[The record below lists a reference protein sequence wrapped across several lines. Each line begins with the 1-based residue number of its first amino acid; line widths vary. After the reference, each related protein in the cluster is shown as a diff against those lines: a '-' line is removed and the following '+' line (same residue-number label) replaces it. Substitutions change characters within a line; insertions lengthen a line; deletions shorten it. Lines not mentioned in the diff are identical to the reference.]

1 LGFEKYDGISFL
13 CITPYREVSMPVGAA
28 VAGIAGAIASAGSA
42 AAAVGAI
49 ATGGL
54 ATLTVGAVASIATF
68 AGSVATV
75 VGSVTGNKDL
85 LKIGSIVGA
94 AGGVTSLAAN
104 SLQVFGPSQ
113 TLSAALKV
121 GSDVTQTAQ
130 AITQPVTLPSLS
142 APTVEPVADPLKF
155 LGQPVNISAPVG
167 TLATPAQQLTQPTL
181 ANQLVAPTTESVF
194 STSVAGAP
202 KTAQAVKD
210 MMSQFGVA
218 APKTPTIN
226 TPTAPQAPGVGAD
239 TGFSFDKITKFFN
252 DNDKLLQSIGGAWKA
267 YQDADTAEATRSLY
281 SSHAKY
287 YDTQAGLLQQGRYNS
302 SAAGR
307 LYGAR

>member
-1 LGFEKYDGISFL
+1 
-13 CITPYREVSMPVGAA
+13 MPATAA
-28 VAGIAGAIASAGSA
+28 VAGIVGAIASAGSA

-54 ATLTVGAVASIATF
+54 AALTVGAVASIATF

-75 VGSVTGNKDL
+75 VGAATKNKDL

-104 SLQVFGPSQ
+104 SLQIFGPSQ

-130 AITQPVTLPSLS
+130 AATQPVTLPSLS
-142 APTVEPVADPLKF
+142 VPTVEPVAEPLKF
-155 LGQPVNISAPVG
+155 LGQPLDIPSPVG

-181 ANQLVAPTTESVF
+181 ANQLVAPATESAF
-194 STSVAGAP
+194 SAS
-202 KTAQAVKD
+202 KD
-210 MMSQFGVA
+210 TMSQFGVA

-267 YQDADTAEATRSLY
+267 SQDEDTAKATRSLY
-281 SSHAKY
+281 TSQAKY

-307 LYGAR
+307 LYDAQ